1 MSLSPLVFCL
11 SHSYS
16 WRGLDLSNHHRP
28 SDPSEFSFSKKQNE
42 IFAGWKRPAEIFNDS
57 GPELFE
63 NIMVAKTNSDLVQD
77 ITTDCSV
84 VASLCAVMRHL
95 NPNKKDSVSL
105 PRTPLPETLTQ
116 CSPDNVQAAANVT
129 IPLRLRQEQ
138 THSFTK
144 WKVHVSPQLQ
154 RLLPPGGR

>member
-1 MSLSPLVFCL
+1 MEISE
-11 SHSYS
+11 
-16 WRGLDLSNHHRP
+16 LSNNHPRQ

-42 IFAGWKRPAEIFNDS
+42 IFDGWKRPAEIFNDS

-95 NPNKKDSVSL
+95 NPNKKDSVSPSRNL
-105 PRTPLPETLTQ
+105 MSKEFLT
-116 CSPDNVQAAANVT
+116 
-129 IPLRLRQEQ
+129 II
-138 THSFTK
+138 F
-144 WKVHVSPQLQ
+144 
-154 RLLPPGGR
+154 

>member
-1 MSLSPLVFCL
+1 MRFPLSLFGPPSPNPRHL
-11 SHSYS
+11 
-16 WRGLDLSNHHRP
+16 NHP
-28 SDPSEFSFSKKQNE
+28 NNIPTSDNSEFSFSKKQNE
-42 IFAGWKRPAEIFNDS
+42 IFDGWKRPAEIFNDS

-105 PRTPLPETLTQ
+105 SLDPVKLIQRCLT
-116 CSPDNVQAAANVT
+116 NAVQAFTNVT
-129 IPLRLRQEQ
+129 IPFRLRQGQ
-138 THSFTK
+138 TYSIAK
-144 WKVHVSPQLQ
+144 WKVYVPLELQ
-154 RLLPPGGR
+154 RLFPPGGR